1 MKLKINFSEKVVVID
16 GYLKKYSKVQLLAKE
31 IDRTISQYAKD
42 EKLQRVTI
50 KQPLKTIFKA
60 GLWVSRPEIVAIYN
74 WRFAQNTYLI
84 YDAKLENM
92 VRNVLLKSL
101 KA

>member
-1 MKLKINFSEKVVVID
+1 MKLKINFENKTVTID
-16 GYLKKYSKVQLLAKE
+16 NYVKPYNKVQLLAKE

-60 GLWVSRPEIVAIYN
+60 GIWVSRPEIVAIYN

-84 YDAKLENM
+84 FDPKLENI

>member
-1 MKLKINFSEKVVVID
+1 MELKINFENKTITID
-16 GYLKKYSKVQLLAKE
+16 GYMKKYSKVQLLAKK
-31 IDRTISQYAKD
+31 IDRLVSDYAKD

-60 GLWVSRPEIVAIYN
+60 GLWVSKPEIVAIYN

-84 YDAKLENM
+84 YDPKLENM
-92 VRNVLLKSL
+92 LRNVLLKSL